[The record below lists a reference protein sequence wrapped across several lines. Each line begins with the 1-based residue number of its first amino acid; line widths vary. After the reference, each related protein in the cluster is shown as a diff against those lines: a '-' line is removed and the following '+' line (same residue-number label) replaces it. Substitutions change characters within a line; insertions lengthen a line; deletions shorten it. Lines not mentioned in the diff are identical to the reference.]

1 MEIKQGVFTEIIFH
15 NDENGYTIAEMETDD
30 ELLTVVGNLP
40 SAVKGAC
47 YELTGTFKVH
57 PRYGEQFAFTEAMEK
72 MPTTRIGIEGFLASG
87 VIKGI
92 GPKTATAIVNIFGE
106 DTMRVIDEEPEKLS
120 RVPGIGRKKADAIG
134 ESFAEHREFA
144 DVSLF
149 FQGYGVTAVQA
160 LRLYKEYG
168 KDCVEL
174 IRENPYRL
182 VEEVRG
188 MGFRKA
194 DEIASKLGI
203 APDSPF
209 RIKSGISYCLWYYI
223 GDGNTYLPQDELCEK
238 VVSLLD
244 VTREQV
250 KDNMVEMAFT
260 GDIQV
265 DNLGGVPVV
274 YIFAYYSAEQKV
286 CRNIAAINHG
296 ALKSLSVDIEKSIEL
311 TENATGVMLSE
322 EQKSAVRKSLTSG
335 ISVITGGPGTG
346 KTTILNTIINI
357 FEESDFKVAIA
368 APTGRAAKR
377 ITETSGHYASTI
389 HRLLEYY
396 YSEGTDEMQF
406 GKTADDPLEYDV
418 VVVDE
423 ASMIDLMLMQG
434 LTEAIRPGT
443 RLIMVGDSDQL
454 PSVGAG
460 NVLLDIIES
469 GFVQTAK
476 LTEIFRQAE
485 ESRIVVN
492 AHRINHG
499 EYPLLNG
506 SDTDFFFMSRA
517 SEKDMLELIIQLA
530 THRLSDYY
538 EDIDPMKDIQIL
550 TPTRKGLIGT
560 SSLNDALQEAFNP
573 PSDRVAEKKYG
584 DHIFRTGDKVMQIR
598 NNYQMAWKIPGE
610 AEGGQGVF
618 NGDVGF
624 IKAVDNEYGV
634 ITVVFDDEK
643 YVEYDFSQLEEL
655 ELAYAVTVHKSQG
668 SEFPIV
674 IMPVSWF
681 PPMLATRNLL
691 YTAVTRGKRV
701 VVLVGSENRMC
712 AMVDND
718 RIKMRYSGLRS
729 RLEKLMTTT
738 QGL

>member
-92 GPKTATAIVNIFGE
+92 GPKTATSIVNTFGE
-106 DTMRVIDEEPEKLS
+106 DTLRIIEEEPEKLS
-120 RVPGIGRKKADAIG
+120 RVPGIGRKKADSIG

-168 KDCVEL
+168 RDCVEL

-203 APDSPF
+203 EPDSPF

-250 KDNMVEMAFT
+250 RENMVEMAFT

-265 DNLGGVPVV
+265 DTLDGVPVV
-274 YIFAYYSAEQKV
+274 YVFAYYSAEQKV

-296 ALKSLSVDIEKSIEL
+296 TLKSLSVDIEKSIEL
-311 TENATGVMLSE
+311 TENATGVRLSE
-322 EQKSAVRKSLTSG
+322 EQKAAVRKSLTSG

-389 HRLLEYY
+389 HRLLEYF

-506 SDTDFFFMSRA
+506 SNTDFFFMSRA

-538 EDIDPMKDIQIL
+538 DDIDPMKDIQIL

-573 PSDRVAEKKYG
+573 PSDKVAEKKYG
-584 DHIFRTGDKVMQIR
+584 DHILRTGDKVMQIR

-624 IKAVDNEYGV
+624 IKSVDNEYGV

-718 RIKMRYSGLRS
+718 RIKMRYSGLRY

-738 QGL
+738 QSI

>member
-106 DTMRVIDEEPEKLS
+106 DTLRVIDEEPEKLS

-423 ASMIDLMLMQG
+423 ASMIDVDHFKRINDSCGHLCGDKALIFVAETLKKSCRKSDFIGRFGGDEFLMICHVD
-434 LTEAIRPGT
+434 TEEAAGR
-443 RLIMVGDSDQL
+443 IMRRID
-454 PSVGAG
+454 AR
-460 NVLLDIIES
+460 LDIERLPEGIDRKITVS
-469 GFVQTAK
+469 AGCAIYRS
-476 LTEIFRQAE
+476 TEEVTVDSI
-485 ESRIVVN
+485 
-492 AHRINHG
+492 
-499 EYPLLNG
+499 LN
-506 SDTDFFFMSRA
+506 
-517 SEKDMLELIIQLA
+517 
-530 THRLSDYY
+530 
-538 EDIDPMKDIQIL
+538 
-550 TPTRKGLIGT
+550 
-560 SSLNDALQEAFNP
+560 EA
-573 PSDRVAEKKYG
+573 DKKMYAEKNL
-584 DHIFRTGDKVMQIR
+584 R
-598 NNYQMAWKIPGE
+598 
-610 AEGGQGVF
+610 
-618 NGDVGF
+618 
-624 IKAVDNEYGV
+624 
-634 ITVVFDDEK
+634 
-643 YVEYDFSQLEEL
+643 
-655 ELAYAVTVHKSQG
+655 KSLD
-668 SEFPIV
+668 I
-674 IMPVSWF
+674 
-681 PPMLATRNLL
+681 
-691 YTAVTRGKRV
+691 
-701 VVLVGSENRMC
+701 
-712 AMVDND
+712 
-718 RIKMRYSGLRS
+718 
-729 RLEKLMTTT
+729 
-738 QGL
+738 

>member
-106 DTMRVIDEEPEKLS
+106 DTLRVIDEEPEKLS

>member
-106 DTMRVIDEEPEKLS
+106 DTLRVIDEEPEKLS

-265 DNLGGVPVV
+265 DNLDGVPVV

-423 ASMIDLMLMQG
+423 ASMINLMLMQG